1 MARCNCKYDKKQL
14 DAKTAFK
21 VVVKEKNTYF
31 CDENCYNKYLADKAE
46 QEKINAEYDEIYDIT
61 REIFGYEFQ
70 SIGLLRR
77 EITAWERVGTR
88 QKIIAYL
95 KENKEWLSN
104 SMSKEFASDFNRVR
118 YYSTIVIGKLYD
130 FKPKELAKVSEN
142 VVTAMSFEFFEPT
155 VEKQPELEE
164 QVLYDVEDDL
174 L

>member
-14 DAKTAFK
+14 DTKTAFK
-21 VVVKEKNTYF
+21 VVIKEKNTYF
-31 CDENCYNKYLADKAE
+31 CDEECYNHFREAKEK
-46 QEKINAEYDEIYDIT
+46 QEKINAEYDEIIDIT

-70 SIGLLRR
+70 SIGLLRK

-95 KENKEWLSN
+95 KENKSWLSN

-118 YYSTIVIGKLYD
+118 YYSTIVIGKLHD
-130 FKPKELAKVSEN
+130 WKPKELAKVSEN

>member
-14 DAKTAFK
+14 DTKTAFK
-21 VVVKEKNTYF
+21 VVIKEKNTYF
-31 CDENCYNKYLADKAE
+31 CDEECYNHFREDKE
-46 QEKINAEYDEIYDIT
+46 KQEKINAEYDEIIDIT

-104 SMSKEFASDFNRVR
+104 SMSREFASDFNRVR
-118 YYSTIVIGKLYD
+118 YYSTIVIGKLHD
-130 FKPKELAKVSEN
+130 FKPKMAEVDKPKVTVDETIYDAPTQSLNKRRSLA
-142 VVTAMSFEFFEPT
+142 
-155 VEKQPELEE
+155 ELE
-164 QVLYDVEDDL
+164 DMF
-174 L
+174 